1 MTLEQ
6 SFFLNILSDHINKR
20 KTTFSSECID
30 WNRILYYAQIH
41 QLEGIVF
48 FQCKSF
54 LPSEIKIYLED
65 KYGSSLSIYA
75 NQKYYLKRIQSIL
88 SKNNIEFFI
97 VKGFP
102 VSSFYP
108 FPPLRTMGDTDLV
121 VHSKDRKQVH
131 NLLLELSYV
140 NESHNEDSVW
150 VYHNGKYELELHD
163 RLIYSKS
170 ITRIKH
176 EELFM
181 DFWNYV
187 HNNSLN
193 WNYHLVFLLLHL
205 RNHLINYG
213 VGFRQFLDIAVVTK
227 NNSDL
232 DWIWIEDRL
241 VNLDL
246 IEFSRIVF
254 ALNETWFD
262 VKSPIKGIIDS
273 SFFDIATN
281 QVFSNG
287 VFGFENDDNKG
298 NMSVNVAHKCKH
310 AKLSML
316 VTAIRK
322 VFPNYNEMVS
332 VSKYSFIEGKK
343 WLLPIAWIYRIING
357 AKKSVFSRNV
367 NIVKNSFI
375 TNKSIRKREDY
386 LKHWRLYE

>member
-1 MTLEQ
+1 M
-6 SFFLNILSDHINKR
+6 
-20 KTTFSSECID
+20 
-30 WNRILYYAQIH
+30 
-41 QLEGIVF
+41 
-48 FQCKSF
+48 
-54 LPSEIKIYLED
+54 
-65 KYGSSLSIYA
+65 
-75 NQKYYLKRIQSIL
+75 
-88 SKNNIEFFI
+88 
-97 VKGFP
+97 
-102 VSSFYP
+102 
-108 FPPLRTMGDTDLV
+108 
-121 VHSKDRKQVH
+121 
-131 NLLLELSYV
+131 
-140 NESHNEDSVW
+140 
-150 VYHNGKYELELHD
+150 YHNGKYELELHD